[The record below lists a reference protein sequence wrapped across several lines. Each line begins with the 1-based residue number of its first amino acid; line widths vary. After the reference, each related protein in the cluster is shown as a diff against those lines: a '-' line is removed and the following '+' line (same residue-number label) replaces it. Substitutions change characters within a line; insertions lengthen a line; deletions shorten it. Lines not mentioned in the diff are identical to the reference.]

1 MRKILL
7 HATAMGLVLAAIASV
22 KASAQTAAGTPSAS
36 GSSLQ
41 EVVVTASRRAST
53 VQKTPITINVIS
65 ATDIS
70 RSGVATLENVLEN
83 VPAVNLQQ
91 NNKGYDV
98 NIRGV
103 GTSLDSAS
111 GDPGINT
118 NLDGVYLRQS
128 TEITSALF
136 DIARIEVLKGP
147 QGTLYGRNATGG
159 VVNVL
164 TNDPVDH
171 YEVSGLVSFGNYDTL
186 HTVGVF
192 NAPLTDHLAMRAAF
206 SADRHDGYL
215 STGQDDE
222 DNIAGRL
229 KFLWTPLPA
238 VRVMVGG
245 SFSHDG
251 GDGPGSVFATSPSN
265 SRTGEV
271 YNGHEPPGSLNNPVT
286 NLFGQFDWDLG
297 PARLTFIPTLSHYD
311 YKYLGSSFGFYSQQI
326 QNEVQKTEELRLASP
341 LNSPVN
347 WVVGYYGYQD
357 HLYNF
362 VDLIDSGILNYEPR
376 LDTLSNAAFADATVP
391 VTSAFRISA
400 GIRYTNDH
408 KTQAGTVETAG
419 PTVAGPFS
427 GVLNSSAVNYRAV
440 AEYDVTPSSLVYANI
455 SSGYKSGG
463 FLPDEPGF
471 NTFKPEKLTALEIG
485 TKNRFLNN
493 RLQVDLSAFGYEYSD
508 YQVSDLGFAHY
519 GGLSALVFN
528 AQGAT
533 RIYGAE
539 AQVTYLLTPDD
550 EFRVSAAPLASKFGT
565 FTIPAVTLPNGP
577 TLSPAVDDTGKTLPD
592 APTLSGNASYQHTWH
607 LAAGDVRG
615 RVSTYYSTTYWAEFS
630 HAPYSL
636 QPGYVKLDLDLTYL
650 PDSGRW
656 TAGAYVNNATNRRI
670 VTQLANTTPPTYGLE
685 PPLTYGAVLTFKY

>member
-171 YEVSGLVSFGNYDTL
+171 YEVSGMVSFGNYDTL

-206 SADRHDGYL
+206 SSDRHDGYL

-271 YNGHEPPGSLNNPVT
+271 YNDHEPPGSLNNPVT
-286 NLFGQFDWDLG
+286 NLFGIWDRHG
-297 PARLTFIPTLSHYD
+297 SH
-311 YKYLGSSFGFYSQQI
+311 SFQHCLIMTISI
-326 QNEVQKTEELRLASP
+326 LDLLLASI
-341 LNSPVN
+341 
-347 WVVGYYGYQD
+347 
-357 HLYNF
+357 H
-362 VDLIDSGILNYEPR
+362 
-376 LDTLSNAAFADATVP
+376 
-391 VTSAFRISA
+391 
-400 GIRYTNDH
+400 
-408 KTQAGTVETAG
+408 
-419 PTVAGPFS
+419 
-427 GVLNSSAVNYRAV
+427 
-440 AEYDVTPSSLVYANI
+440 
-455 SSGYKSGG
+455 
-463 FLPDEPGF
+463 
-471 NTFKPEKLTALEIG
+471 
-485 TKNRFLNN
+485 
-493 RLQVDLSAFGYEYSD
+493 
-508 YQVSDLGFAHY
+508 
-519 GGLSALVFN
+519 
-528 AQGAT
+528 
-533 RIYGAE
+533 
-539 AQVTYLLTPDD
+539 
-550 EFRVSAAPLASKFGT
+550 SKFKMKCKR
-565 FTIPAVTLPNGP
+565 PRNCA
-577 TLSPAVDDTGKTLPD
+577 
-592 APTLSGNASYQHTWH
+592 
-607 LAAGDVRG
+607 
-615 RVSTYYSTTYWAEFS
+615 
-630 HAPYSL
+630 
-636 QPGYVKLDLDLTYL
+636 
-650 PDSGRW
+650 
-656 TAGAYVNNATNRRI
+656 
-670 VTQLANTTPPTYGLE
+670 
-685 PPLTYGAVLTFKY
+685 